1 MGFLKI
7 KAKMVEL
14 GFNQSR
20 LASEL
25 GIGASTLSQ
34 KLSEERRI
42 TISEARKIQKI
53 LQITDEE
60 FCEYFFNQ

>member
-1 MGFLKI
+1 
-7 KAKMVEL
+7 MVEL
-14 GFNQSR
+14 GFNQSQ